1 MKSTKKIAMVIAF
14 KGFMDEEYFVPV
26 QIFNDAGFEVVTVS
40 TSLGTA
46 FASYGGEAEVD
57 ILIENLNV
65 KDFDAVV
72 FVGGNGSV
80 KHLSD
85 EKFHNVAKET
95 IKNRKLLAGICFAPS
110 ILAKAGVLVGKKAT
124 VWSRFMDKTTIKIL
138 KENGAG
144 YVESNV
150 VSDGNIITA
159 NGPEAAEEFAK
170 EIIKK
175 LSA

>member
-1 MKSTKKIAMVIAF
+1 MKSIKKIAMIISF
-14 KGFMDEEYFVPV
+14 EGFMDEEYFVPAQNFIAV
-26 QIFNDAGFEVVTVS
+26 GFEIVTVS

-46 FASYGGEAEVD
+46 VAFYGGEVEVD

-80 KHLSD
+80 KHLND
-85 EKFHNVAKET
+85 EQFHNVAKET
-95 IKNRKLLAGICFAPS
+95 INNNKILAAICFAPS

-124 VWSRFMDKTTIKIL
+124 VWSNPMDKTTIKIL
-138 KENGAG
+138 KENSAE
-144 YVESNV
+144 YIEAEV

-175 LSA
+175 LNV

>member
-1 MKSTKKIAMVIAF
+1 MIIAF
-14 KGFMDEEYFVPV
+14 KGFMDEEYFVPA
-26 QIFNDAGFEVVTVS
+26 QNFTAAGFEVVTVS

-46 FASYGGEAEVD
+46 FAAYGGEAEVD

-80 KHLSD
+80 KHLDD
-85 EKFHNVAKET
+85 EQFHNVAKEVV
-95 IKNRKLLAGICFAPS
+95 KNSKILSAICFAPS
-110 ILAKAGVLVGKKAT
+110 ILAKAGVLAGKKAT
-124 VWSRFMDKTTIKIL
+124 VWSSPMDKSTIKIL
-138 KENGAG
+138 KENGAE

-159 NGPEAAEEFAK
+159 NGPEAAEDFAQ

-175 LSA
+175 LNT